1 MIVLRSSYDA
11 LKKEHDELQKKYDK
25 LKKEYDDIMSIIR
38 EKTRK
43 RLPPTPP
50 IKDNNE

>member
-11 LKKEHDELQKKYDK
+11 LKKEHDELQRKYDN

-38 EKTRK
+38 EKARR
-43 RLPPTPP
+43 RLPPTPL
-50 IKDNNE
+50 IKDKNE